1 MKKDMVTRADLR
13 EMKVGQTEIF
23 TLPTVQKLESARA
36 ACTQMKMYGMGFS
49 TSIKPEERTIVITR
63 NQ

>member
-1 MKKDMVTRADLR
+1 MEKEMVTRADLR

-36 ACTQMKMYGMGFS
+36 ACTIMKMYGMEFS
-49 TSIKPEERTIVITR
+49 TSIKAEERSIVITR
-63 NQ
+63 KK